1 MSNFNPQFQRIGDIL
16 VHNNAI
22 TQENLDKALSEQK
35 NSNEKLGH
43 VLLKLGFV
51 SENDLINAYS
61 QQMGHRAIDIEEIL
75 KSDLDVTALLSEDF
89 AKEKRI
95 IALKKSEN
103 SIIVVMED
111 PEDIS
116 TLDSVKKLTNLNPEI
131 LISTKADIEK
141 ALDILYGKIK
151 KSGEVESAISNISIV
166 RGDGDEEDSDEL
178 DLGTEEVSAEDA
190 PFVKLVN
197 LILMEAIKEG
207 STDIHIE
214 PGREEVN
221 VRIRIDGVLIKIM
234 SPPSNSLNGIVAR
247 IKILSK
253 LNIAEHRLPQD
264 GRMKIK
270 TKERDIDVRVSILP
284 TVHGEKIVLRLLGSG
299 NKTLTL
305 QNLGFPD
312 NKLKIFRKWINQPYG
327 MVIISGPTGSGK
339 STTLY
344 ASLMEIMNETIN
356 ITTVEDPV
364 EYQIPGINQVQMH
377 DDIGLNFSASLRSIL
392 RQDPDVLL
400 IGEIRDRETA
410 DIAVKFSL
418 TGHLVFS
425 TVHANDAPS
434 TITRLLD
441 LGIAPFLLGSSLN
454 LIMAQRLVRTID
466 ENAKEE
472 YSPTPDELSR
482 INLSSQDAS
491 SMKFFRGKPTTDNH
505 QTGYKG
511 RTAIHEI
518 LEVNNDMRQLVYE
531 GASQNEIKDLAIKNG
546 MSSLREAG
554 IDKVK
559 AGVSTIDE
567 VLRAT
572 VEDI

>member
-16 VHNNAI
+16 VHNGVISQDDLTRA
-22 TQENLDKALSEQK
+22 LDDQK
-35 NSNEKLGH
+35 TSNEKIGAILI
-43 VLLKLGFV
+43 KLGCIN
-51 SENDLINAYS
+51 EDELIDAYS
-61 QQMGHRAIDIEEIL
+61 QQMGKKPIDIEEIL
-75 KSDLDVTALLSEDF
+75 KANLEVTALLSEDF
-89 AKEKRI
+89 AKEKNI
-95 IALKKSEN
+95 VALNKSEN
-103 SIIVVMED
+103 SIIVVMSD

-116 TLDSVKKLTNLNPEI
+116 TLDAVKKLTNLNPEI
-131 LISTKADIEK
+131 FISGSNNIKK

-151 KSGEVESAISNISIV
+151 KSGEVESAISSISIV
-166 RGDGDEEDSDEL
+166 KGNDETGEEVNL
-178 DLGTEEVSAEDA
+178 EKEEVSAEDA

-197 LILMEAIKEG
+197 LILLEAIKEG

-214 PGREEVN
+214 PGRDEVK
-221 VRIRIDGVLIKIM
+221 VRIRIDGVLVQIM
-234 SPPSNSLNGIVAR
+234 SPPASSLNGIVAR

-264 GRMKIK
+264 GRMKLK
-270 TKERDIDVRVSILP
+270 TSERDIDVRVSILP

-312 NKLKIFRKWINQPYG
+312 KKLKIFRKWINQPYG

-344 ASLMEIMNETIN
+344 ASLMEIMSEQIN

-377 DDIGLNFSASLRSIL
+377 DDIGLNFTASLRSIL

-400 IGEIRDRETA
+400 IGEIRDAETA

-434 TITRLLD
+434 TVTRLLD

-466 ENAKEE
+466 DSAKEE
-472 YSPTPDELSR
+472 YTPSSDELSK
-482 INLSSQDAS
+482 INMSSEKVKS
-491 SMKFFRGKPTTDNH
+491 TKFFRGKPTTDNH

-518 LEVNNDMRQLVYE
+518 LEVNNDMRELIFD
-531 GASQNEIKDLAIKNG
+531 GSSQNNIKKLAIKNG
-546 MSSLREAG
+546 MTSLRDAG
-554 IDKVK
+554 IDKIK
-559 AGVSTIDE
+559 AGETTIEE

-572 VEDI
+572 VEDN

>member
-16 VHNNAI
+16 LHHNVI
-22 TQENLDKALSEQK
+22 SQDQLDKALSEQK
-35 NSNEKLGH
+35 NSNDKLGKI
-43 VLLKLGFV
+43 LIKLGFIT
-51 SENDLINAYS
+51 EDDLINAYS
-61 QQMGHRAIDIEEIL
+61 QQMGKEPIDFEDIL
-75 KSDLDVTALLSEDF
+75 KANLEVTALLSEEF
-89 AKEKRI
+89 AKEKNI
-95 IALKKSEN
+95 IALDKSEA
-103 SIIVVMED
+103 SIIVVMSD
-111 PEDIS
+111 PEDID
-116 TLDSVKKLTNLNPEI
+116 TLDAVKKLTQLNPEI
-131 LISTKADIEK
+131 RLSADNNITK

-151 KSGEVESAISNISIV
+151 KSGEVESAISSISIV
-166 RGDGDEEDSDEL
+166 KGDEEDGDEVNL
-178 DLGTEEVSAEDA
+178 ETEQVSAEDA

-197 LILMEAIKEG
+197 LILLEAIKEG

-214 PGREEVN
+214 PGRDEVN
-221 VRIRIDGVLIKIM
+221 VRIRIDGVLVKIM
-234 SPPSNSLNGIVAR
+234 SPPATSLNGIVAR

-264 GRMKIK
+264 GRMKLR
-270 TKERDIDVRVSILP
+270 TAERDIDVRVSILP

-312 NKLKIFRKWINQPYG
+312 DKLKIFRKWINQPYG

-344 ASLMEIMNETIN
+344 ASLMEIMSEQIN

-400 IGEIRDRETA
+400 IGEIRDAETA

-425 TVHANDAPS
+425 TVHANDGPS

-466 ENAKEE
+466 EKEKE
-472 YSPTPDELSR
+472 NYTPTSEELNK
-482 INLSSQDAS
+482 INLSSNDAKS
-491 SMKFFRGKPTTDNH
+491 IKFFRGKPTTDNH

-518 LEVNNDMRQLVYE
+518 LEVNNEMRQLIFD
-531 GASQNEIKDLAIKNG
+531 GSSQNEIKDLSIKNG
-546 MSSLREAG
+546 MSSLRDAG
-554 IDKVK
+554 IEKIK
-559 AGVSTIDE
+559 TGVTTIEE

-572 VEDI
+572 VEDN